1 MMRSMTGYG
10 RHEQLINGR
19 QILTEIKSVNH
30 KYLETSTRVSKGY
43 GFIENKTRNFI
54 KEKVSRGKIDVFISV
69 EDVNCEDVHVCV
81 NHPLALEYF
90 NALDEISKKCGV
102 VNNISSVDIASYPDV
117 LTVCRNTL
125 DENEIWN
132 DVEIVLNQALTKF
145 IQMRELEGKQISLD
159 INSKL
164 IKIHNMIDNI
174 ENNSIKIVADYKDKL
189 KTRIKELVGDTEID
203 EQRLI
208 TEAAI
213 FADRI
218 AIDEEIVRLRSHIEQ
233 LNLMTEH
240 NEPVGRKIDFM
251 IQEMNR
257 EINTIGS
264 KISDADISYTVVCI
278 KSEIEKIR
286 EQIQNIE

>member
-30 KYLETSTRVSKGY
+30 KYLEISTRVSKGY

-125 DENEIWN
+125 DEDEIWN

-164 IKIHNMIDNI
+164 TKIHNMIDNI
-174 ENNSIKIVADYKDKL
+174 ENNCIKIVADYKDKL
-189 KTRIKELVGDTEID
+189 KTRIKELVEDTEID

>member
-1 MMRSMTGYG
+1 M
-10 RHEQLINGR
+10 
-19 QILTEIKSVNH
+19 
-30 KYLETSTRVSKGY
+30 
-43 GFIENKTRNFI
+43 
-54 KEKVSRGKIDVFISV
+54 
-69 EDVNCEDVHVCV
+69 
-81 NHPLALEYF
+81 ALEYF

-125 DENEIWN
+125 DEDEIWN

-164 IKIHNMIDNI
+164 TKIHNMIDNI

-264 KISDADISYTVVCI
+264 KISDAGISYTVVCI